1 MKNLIIKYLVKIL
14 NKLSAEPNVIK
25 DIYGNL
31 YKVEDIDDNYIK
43 IERIDPQN

>member
-14 NKLSAEPNVIK
+14 NKLSNEPKVIK

-31 YKVEDIDDNYIK
+31 YRVEDIDDNYIK